1 MTRWMSGIAAF
12 CMLAGVASAQEPIVA
27 IKVAPE
33 GSVFKN
39 SAWDKPIILKSNTD
53 AAKHFSKDAL
63 KTLETTVDF
72 KKQFVLVF
80 AWRGSGRDELS
91 YNVAESYPEQI
102 SFSLKRGR
110 TRDLRAHTKVYAV
123 RSNVRWRAG
132 GKPASAAKSVAQ
144 GIEAKELEVTVTPA
158 KPYVLP
164 DGSTKIL
171 VKKES
176 IYLGRG
182 GRTGTVQVMVGE
194 SVLDVVPRTVIATGG
209 YRFEFNTAPQFQ
221 FGHVREEDMIFTVV
235 DACTL
240 TVLSSRQPSPRVALK
255 ELKDTVELACSHNMP
270 CLEVHTIRG
279 LGKHFVSFKPTM
291 VEVARF
297 HPGPP
302 VLGARLKMNVINN
315 FGAKAIT
322 LDYMKKTQVTIGAE
336 TITLESSDFDYKGK
350 KLKIRI
356 TTVPKTTKAAAT
368 VFEYGGQSKA
378 RKSDDPAAATA
389 VSRRA
394 AALAKLFKANITNF
408 TLNIRYFGDQ
418 DKPFYQLTLRVPRM
432 KDQRRPFWP
441 AAQLN
446 ANAAR
451 KVIDHLASDG
461 FFNRAID
468 ISRFRIQMPAGPAY
482 TFWLS
487 GPQGTQLYEHI
498 GWGLPMLKRLDALAK
513 TLDGDAAKKMT
524 LLLGR
529 LSGHRKEWTVV
540 RNPYKASHKLLPS
553 GLLGPVRL
561 MAVSKDETK
570 GATR

>member
-1 MTRWMSGIAAF
+1 MTRWMTGIAAF
-12 CMLAGVASAQEPIVA
+12 CMLAGLAIAQQPIVA
-27 IKVAPE
+27 VKVVPKR
-33 GSVFKN
+33 SVFTN
-39 SAWDKPIILKSNTD
+39 STWSKPIVIKSSTD
-53 AAKHFSKDAL
+53 AAGHFGKDAL
-63 KTLETTVDF
+63 KTLEATVDF
-72 KKQFVLVF
+72 KKQIVLVF
-80 AWRGSGRDELS
+80 AWRGSGRDQLNYS
-91 YNVAESYPEQI
+91 VAESYPEQVF
-102 SFSLKRGR
+102 FSLKRGR
-110 TRDLRAHTKVYAV
+110 TRDLRAHVKVYAL

-132 GKPASAAKSVAQ
+132 GKAGSPTRGGAQ
-144 GIEAKELEVTVTPA
+144 RVKATELKVTVTPA

-164 DGSTKIL
+164 DGKTKVA
-171 VKKES
+171 VKRES

-182 GRTGTVQVMVGE
+182 GRTGTVRVMVGE
-194 SVLDVVPRTVIATGG
+194 SVLDIAPLTVIASGG
-209 YRFEFNTAPQFQ
+209 YRYEFKTAPQFK
-221 FGHVREEDMIFTVV
+221 FGHEREDDMIFTVV

-240 TVLSSRQPSPRVALK
+240 TVLSSKQPSPRIALK
-255 ELKDTVELACSHNMP
+255 KLDATVELACSHNMP
-270 CLEVHTIRG
+270 CLKVHTIRG
-279 LGKHFVSFKPTM
+279 EGKHFVSFKPTM
-291 VEVARF
+291 VEVSRF
-297 HPGPP
+297 HPST
-302 VLGARLKMNVINN
+302 VLGARLRMNVINN